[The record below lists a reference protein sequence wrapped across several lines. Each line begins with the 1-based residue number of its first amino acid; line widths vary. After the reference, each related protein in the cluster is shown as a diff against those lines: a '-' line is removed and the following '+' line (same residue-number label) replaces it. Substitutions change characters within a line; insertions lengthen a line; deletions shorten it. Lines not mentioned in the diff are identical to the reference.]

1 MLDDEHAVAFYT
13 YGKNQ
18 HKFVSGRKST
28 VPDLVSKDEFA
39 KTITKY
45 IVLVS
50 AYHNVVG
57 KVAEYVMH
65 PDFMSGAIKP
75 GSEVGDVQK
84 SLGVLAVTIS
94 TGTPFP
100 LITSDFTHLLLRGGS
115 PESTA
120 AKQVFGQFQT
130 ELIAQAAV
138 IEQRNVDRRSK
149 GQWTCN
155 HFNPANTE
163 PSISV

>member
-1 MLDDEHAVAFYT
+1 MPPQLA
-13 YGKNQ
+13 
-18 HKFVSGRKST
+18 
-28 VPDLVSKDEFA
+28 
-39 KTITKY
+39 KY

-65 PDFMSGAIKP
+65 PDFLSGAIKA

-84 SLGVLAVTIS
+84 SLQVLAVTIS

-100 LITSDFTHLLLRGGS
+100 LITSDFTHLLLADDKFAR
-115 PESTA
+115 
-120 AKQVFGQFQT
+120 AKAVFDAFRR
-130 ELIAQAAV
+130 ELIEQA
-138 IEQRNVDRRSK
+138 ETVDRRNEK
-149 GQWTCN
+149 REGQGRWTCN